1 MADNGTA
8 PLFEMQALDRPKRK
22 ALTSR
27 EIGTGFDPLHDRLF
41 LSFDGGKVFD
51 YGDTQA
57 RDYQEMLDR
66 DGKARGIEQAL
77 TLPLRSAPSAI
88 HPAQGDRGEADF
100 VTEVLAGM
108 STPMPLVIG
117 QMTGAVTF
125 RKSYHEKVWR
135 LDDAGRVVYEK
146 LAWRPPATCELAR
159 DATTAAFRGFRQR
172 QWWVGTAISRQQTSN
187 LGYVDI
193 PPQRSFVYLHG
204 QHRDP
209 LRGASDLE
217 VSRWCHETRQKIL
230 FIWFQY
236 LERQA
241 LPWTVVYGTSPDN
254 AEERAEQVAE
264 VKSGGVVGLQQPQQP
279 GQRAFDVIDTA
290 GQGAAQFRD
299 ALAWLDGQMSMS
311 VLAGWMDLTGA
322 AAAGRGSFALS
333 ADQTELFM
341 QARRSVLDEMA
352 TTINQWLL
360 RPLVVYN
367 FGPGAAVPEFK
378 FGPVSEQGAA
388 ETIQILQAVAAA
400 PKLNLPA
407 SFVEELM
414 VRAAG
419 LLDLDV
425 DKVRKDAAAAAQRA
439 VAQADTPQLE
449 QLAPVKGA
457 VDAVARAAA
466 AGTPRRRE
474 PVQQQLPLPGGA

>member
-41 LSFDGGKVFD
+41 TSFQDGKVFD
-51 YGDTQA
+51 YGDTDA
-57 RDYQEMLDR
+57 RDFQEMLDR

-77 TLPLRSAPSAI
+77 TLPLRSASWAV
-88 HPAQGDRGEADF
+88 HGASGDQGEADF
-100 VTEVLAGM
+100 VNAVIAGM

-125 RKSYHEKVWR
+125 RKSFHEKVWR
-135 LDDAGRVVYEK
+135 LDDHGRVVYDK

-159 DATTAAFRGFRQR
+159 DEQTAAFRGFRQR
-172 QWWVGTAISRQQTSN
+172 QWWVGNAIGRQQSS

-193 PPQRSFVYLHG
+193 PPQRSFVYLHA
-204 QHRDP
+204 QHRNP
-209 LRGASDLE
+209 LKGASDLE

-230 FIWFQY
+230 FIWYQY

-241 LPWTVVYGTSPDN
+241 LPWTLVYDSSPDD
-254 AEERAEQVAE
+254 ADERAEQIAE
-264 VKSGGVVGLQQPQQP
+264 VKNGGIVGVTQPQP
-279 GQRAFDVIDTA
+279 GQRAFDVVDVA

-299 ALAWLDGQMSMS
+299 ALAWLDQQMSLS
-311 VLAGWMDLTGA
+311 VLAGWMDLPAG

-341 QARRSVLDEMA
+341 QARAAVLDEMA

-360 RPLVVYN
+360 RPLVAYN
-367 FGPGAAVPEFK
+367 FGAGAAVPSFR
-378 FGPVSEQGAA
+378 FGPVSEQSAA
-388 ETIQILQAVAAA
+388 ETIQILQSVAAS
-400 PKLNLPA
+400 PRLNLPA
-407 SFVEELM
+407 SFIEELI

-425 DKVRKDAAAAAQRA
+425 DKIRKDAGAAAERA
-439 VAQADTPQLE
+439 VAQADTPQLA

-466 AGTPRRRE
+466 EGPARRE
-474 PVQQQLPLPGGA
+474 PVQQQLPIPGGA